1 VGEHRRSPPARTPDA
16 ADRRLPRGRAAF
28 VIDGHHRVS
37 VARAHGDIAAAGE
50 SGHVWVLV
58 ERDGANVLASV
69 EDDGPGVAAT
79 ERERIF
85 EGFVR
90 LEPVRG
96 PGAGLGLPIAR
107 RVARE
112 HGGDL
117 TYADGGGGARFV
129 LRLPAAARAPIP
141 TSTSTRANAT

>member
-1 VGEHRRSPPARTPDA
+1 
-16 ADRRLPRGRAAF
+16 
-28 VIDGHHRVS
+28 
-37 VARAHGDIAAAGE
+37 
-50 SGHVWVLV
+50 VWVAV

-69 EDDGPGVAAT
+69 EDDGPGVPAA

-96 PGAGLGLPIAR
+96 PGAGLGLAIAR

-117 TYADGGGGARFV
+117 TYAGGARGGRFE
-129 LRLPAAARAPIP
+129 LRLPGAAPQP
-141 TSTSTRANAT
+141 TGP